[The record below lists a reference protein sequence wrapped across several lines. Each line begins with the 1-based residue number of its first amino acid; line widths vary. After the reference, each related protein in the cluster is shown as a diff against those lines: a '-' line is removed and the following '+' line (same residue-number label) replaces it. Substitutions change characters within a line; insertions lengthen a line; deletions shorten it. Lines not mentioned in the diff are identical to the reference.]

1 MYLHTVYTVY
11 MFLVSIANCGI
22 VAGPVGAAAGSPASC
37 HAPGPIYIHGGSMN
51 EYLYIYM
58 GGSIIKIGGPLRN
71 IVKNMINHPTNIP
84 FSHPINSL
92 TILGD
97 W

>member
-51 EYLYIYM
+51 EYLYIY
-58 GGSIIKIGGPLRN
+58 GWVDNKNRGSPK
-71 IVKNMINHPTNIP
+71 KHCKKY
-84 FSHPINSL
+84 
-92 TILGD
+92 D
-97 W
+97 